1 MSALYTQ
8 KQIRQMALT
17 VSTVARLYGLSS
29 FDTALPIEWVKQ
41 CLSKG
46 FNPVGVVVWCYDFT
60 VFGEP
65 FPLTQEAEQEL
76 RQLFTG
82 CEIKALDYFLNKTP

>member
-8 KQIRQMALT
+8 KQIRQMALKI
-17 VSTVARLYGLSS
+17 STVARLYGLNS

-46 FNPVGVVVWCYDFT
+46 FNPVSVVVWCYDFNA
-60 VFGEP
+60 FGEP

-76 RQLFTG
+76 HQIFPD
-82 CEIKALDYFLNKTP
+82 CEIQALNYFFNKTP